1 MKRPAL
7 FVLLSALAFA
17 ASAQSTSPT
26 PATPQP
32 EAQQSTADQG
42 LANQGLDPAT
52 SDQNASDRSA
62 NSKTRPLS
70 DHNCLRQTGS
80 RIIPRDAKGGC
91 AHATGRAYTREEL
104 DRTGGRDL
112 AHSLRLLDP
121 AIQ

>member
-17 ASAQSTSPT
+17 ASAQSVSPV
-26 PATPQP
+26 PATPQAEP
-32 EAQQSTADQG
+32 RQAVAGQSAADQNIADQG
-42 LANQGLDPAT
+42 TPDKST
-52 SDQNASDRSA
+52 S
-62 NSKTRPLS
+62 SKTRPLS

-80 RIIPRDAKGGC
+80 RIIPRDAKGEGC
-91 AHATGRAYTREEL
+91 ASATGRAYTREEL

-121 AIQ
+121 AIR

>member
-1 MKRPAL
+1 MKRHAL

-17 ASAQSTSPT
+17 ASAQSVSPA
-26 PATPQP
+26 PATPQA
-32 EAQQSTADQG
+32 ETEQAVADQSTADQS
-42 LANQGLDPAT
+42 AP
-52 SDQNASDRSA
+52 DQKGDSR
-62 NSKTRPLS
+62 TRPLS

-80 RIIPRDAKGGC
+80 RIIPRDAKGEGC
-91 AHATGRAYTREEL
+91 ANATGRAYTREEL

>member
-32 EAQQSTADQG
+32 EAQQNTAD
-42 LANQGLDPAT
+42 QGLDPAT
-52 SDQNASDRSA
+52 SDQSAPDRSA
-62 NSKTRPLS
+62 DSKTRPLS

>member
-26 PATPQP
+26 PATLQP

-42 LANQGLDPAT
+42 LADQTA
-52 SDQNASDRSA
+52 SDQSA
-62 NSKTRPLS
+62 PDKNGNSKARPLS
-70 DHNCLRQTGS
+70 DHNCLRHTGS
-80 RIIPRDAKGGC
+80 RIIPRDAKGEGC

>member
-1 MKRPAL
+1 MKRPVL

-17 ASAQSTSPT
+17 ASAQSASPT
-26 PATPQP
+26 P
-32 EAQQSTADQG
+32 EASVASTARQDVEQSATDQ
-42 LANQGLDPAT
+42 AT
-52 SDQNASDRSA
+52 SDQNASAKPRV
-62 NSKTRPLS
+62 LS

-80 RIIPRDAKGGC
+80 RIIPRDVNGEGC

-121 AIQ
+121 AIR